1 MGVLG
6 TTNSNTPDNK
16 NRGLSGATNGSN
28 RPPAGGADMSGAG
41 PTGGGTGMPVGPA
54 QGGPAGGGGASGP
67 NGPGGPAGA
76 GLSITGGAA
85 IMAPVNAFPGGIP
98 TNALIV
104 LPLSAPTD
112 ELKAQ
117 LDKGP
122 VALTPEQMW
131 KLLGFNGPAV
141 QVQDDQGRPIAI
153 GLEDLIAGLQK
164 HWDEAPDDLNR
175 GRILAQE
182 LLKYGKLEKA
192 EAVLSR
198 VVAKGGQGDDWLALG
213 VAQLQQK
220 KFERA
225 EGTLRGAQ
233 NLMPENPYPSL
244 HLAKIAQSK
253 GEKENERTM
262 AQRAI
267 SIDANC
273 VDAWAYYFQLV
284 RDAESE
290 DKAIAA
296 VEELASASVNQKSV
310 APYVAIQGFYSNE
323 EATRDKA
330 VSWAKKAVA
339 RNADDPLAILCLSA
353 LYGAQGNLDLVI
365 STLQP
370 HEGKMAR
377 DVRLANNYFEALFQ
391 SRQIDKVTKLLN
403 ALAGSPN
410 RDVKQFAIERSRMVA
425 QFLQQQQAQ
434 LAQASQRKP

>member
-1 MGVLG
+1 MGVIG
-6 TTNSNTPDNK
+6 TSNTDK
-16 NRGLSGATNGSN
+16 KGGGLSAADNGSN
-28 RPPAGGADMSGAG
+28 PPPAGKA
-41 PTGGGTGMPVGPA
+41 
-54 QGGPAGGGGASGP
+54 AGGGGGAGAPGGPGRP

-76 GLSITGGAA
+76 GLQIGGGAA
-85 IMAPVNAFPGGIP
+85 IMAPVSAFQGGIP
-98 TNALIV
+98 NNALIV

-117 LDKGP
+117 LEKGP

-153 GLEDLIAGLQK
+153 GLEDLVGGLQK
-164 HWDEAPDDLNR
+164 HWDESPDDLNR

-182 LLKYGKLEKA
+182 LLKYGKLDKA

-198 VVAKGGQGDDWLALG
+198 IVAKGGQGDDWLALG
-213 VAQLQQK
+213 VAQLQQQ
-220 KFERA
+220 KFDRA

-233 NLMPENPYPSL
+233 NLMPDNPYPSL
-244 HLAKIAQSK
+244 HMAKIAQSK
-253 GEKENERTM
+253 GDKDQEKTM

-284 RDAESE
+284 REAESE

-296 VEELASASVNQKSV
+296 VEELANATVNQKSV
-310 APYVAIQGFYSNE
+310 APYVAIQGFYANDD
-323 EATRDKA
+323 ATRDKA
-330 VSWAKKAVA
+330 VDWAKKAVA
-339 RNADDPLAILCLSA
+339 RNGDDPLAILCLSA
-353 LYGAQGNLDLVI
+353 LYGAQGNLEGVI
-365 STLQP
+365 SVLQP

-391 SRQIDKVTKLLN
+391 SRQIEKVTKLLN

-410 RDVKQFAIERSRMVA
+410 KDVKQFAIERSRLVA
-425 QFLQQQQAQ
+425 QYLQQQQAQ
-434 LAQASQRKP
+434 LAAAGGAQAPRKA